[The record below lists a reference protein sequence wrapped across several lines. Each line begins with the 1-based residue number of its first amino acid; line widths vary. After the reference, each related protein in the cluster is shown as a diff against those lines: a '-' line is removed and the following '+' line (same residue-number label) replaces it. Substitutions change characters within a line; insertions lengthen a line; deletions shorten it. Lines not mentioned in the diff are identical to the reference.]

1 MASSAAPSTHAAPIT
16 HSVKSKTPNI
26 NAALLSRSSQDRTPN
41 VSSSSSDEATAGLL
55 IDAVP
60 EVPAKNKMA
69 RTPPPQ
75 MTRKMIA
82 VSSEALDTKPKTPAE
97 QLHQHQQQPRPR
109 RPSQHNNGTGVVEK
123 PPEADPI
130 DLNMDAEQ
138 PLGMIS
144 DWVVPQNYY
153 NLDFGFWKCFRED
166 WVFLHLI
173 TKPFVHSFFFTFDR
187 LLMLI
192 YMP

>member
-1 MASSAAPSTHAAPIT
+1 
-16 HSVKSKTPNI
+16 
-26 NAALLSRSSQDRTPN
+26 
-41 VSSSSSDEATAGLL
+41 
-55 IDAVP
+55 
-60 EVPAKNKMA
+60 
-69 RTPPPQ
+69 

-138 PLGMIS
+138 PLGTIS
-144 DWVVPQNYY
+144 DGYGYLKPGFRVIEVPWRRN
-153 NLDFGFWKCFRED
+153 GF
-166 WVFLHLI
+166 
-173 TKPFVHSFFFTFDR
+173 
-187 LLMLI
+187 
-192 YMP
+192 